1 MCWLLNRWPPLPPP
15 SKCRPYA
22 APTPPHTLR
31 RDSRLERDS
40 TLFSSGNA
48 VRRSISLKEDA
59 VLSSPCPPAPINL
72 FVLFGFFLSHLR
84 VRLGPFIAD
93 SQSTPI
99 TCHCRHEIDCWIAP
113 VRLITGRLFGSG
125 FIRLFRRV
133 AQRSE
138 PLASFATALAPAA
151 GTGEQ
156 TEQGHN
162 PGASARH
169 RRRRHRF
176 SRGIYCHKKYPTSIR
191 TRAKIRNRAIVKA

>member
-1 MCWLLNRWPPLPPP
+1 M
-15 SKCRPYA
+15 
-22 APTPPHTLR
+22 
-31 RDSRLERDS
+31 
-40 TLFSSGNA
+40 
-48 VRRSISLKEDA
+48 KEDA
-59 VLSSPCPPAPINL
+59 ALSSPCPLAPINNL
-72 FVLFGFFLSHLR
+72 FCFFVFLTAEF
-84 VRLGPFIAD
+84 VWGPFIAD

-99 TCHCRHEIDCWIAP
+99 TCHCRHEIDCWIAS

-138 PLASFATALAPAA
+138 PLATLTTPLAPAA
-151 GTGEQ
+151 GTGA
-156 TEQGHN
+156 EQGHN